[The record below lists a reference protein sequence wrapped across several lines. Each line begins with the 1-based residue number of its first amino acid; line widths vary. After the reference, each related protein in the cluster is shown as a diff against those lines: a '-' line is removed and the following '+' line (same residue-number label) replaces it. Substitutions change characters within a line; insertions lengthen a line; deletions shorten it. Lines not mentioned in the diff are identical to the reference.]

1 MKLVKAYAFAL
12 EIIGVV
18 LFALA
23 MTNWPYNADFLL
35 PVVIFSIGVVLDF
48 ILHVETVRSR
58 TARVSDLPTLSE

>member
-23 MTNWPYNADFLL
+23 LMSWPDEAGFIL
-35 PVVIFSIGVVLDF
+35 PAVIFSIGVVLDF

-58 TARVSDLPTLSE
+58 TDQVSDLPKLSE